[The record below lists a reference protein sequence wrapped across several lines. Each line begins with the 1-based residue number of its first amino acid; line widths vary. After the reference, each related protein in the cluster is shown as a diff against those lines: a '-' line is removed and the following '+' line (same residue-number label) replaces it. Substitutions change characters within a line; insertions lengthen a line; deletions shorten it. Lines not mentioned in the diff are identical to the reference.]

1 MCERTAYC
9 LFALFSVL
17 ILSLS
22 GGPSCA
28 ADEYVLGQ
36 GDVLKIYAWDDTN
49 SDLLIVNPIFP
60 GLTTAIEDPHTITVS
75 RDGRIYIPMIG
86 TINVTGMKLN
96 ELEAILLKGLRR
108 FTKNPQV
115 SVLIKEPKRIK
126 VSIAGE
132 VARPGLYEIPD
143 GRAEER
149 TILNYLKL
157 AGGVTP
163 QANLEELSVVR
174 RHGSGEAQAIKVNLR
189 KMVSAADISQNVI
202 LEDGDTI
209 IIPQCMNKV
218 FVLGQVANPGAQNY
232 IDGATVADYVGMAG
246 GLLKFAASDNVGIIR
261 GDVSNPV
268 IKKVKLNKIFNFEMG
283 GEPSF
288 ALRSGDIIFVPQSW
302 YFDWADIGA
311 VIVGFRDTRDAVR
324 DLASPKEWQIDQGEI
339 K

>member
-1 MCERTAYC
+1 MIKRATLIFLTAVI
-9 LFALFSVL
+9 AITFSG
-17 ILSLS
+17 SS
-22 GGPSCA
+22 FSARGEA
-28 ADEYVLGQ
+28 YVLGQ

-49 SDLLIVNPIFP
+49 SDLLIVNPVFP
-60 GLTTAIEDPHTITVS
+60 GLTTAIEDPHTISVS

-86 TINVTGMKLN
+86 TVNVTGMKISD
-96 ELEAILLKGLRR
+96 LEALLMKGLMR
-108 FTKNPQV
+108 FTRNPRV

-126 VSIAGE
+126 VSIAGD

-163 QANLEELSVVR
+163 QANIEEISVVR
-174 RHGSGEAQAIKVNLR
+174 GHGSGEAGATKVNLR
-189 KMVSAADISQNVI
+189 KMVSSADISQNVI

-209 IIPQCMNKV
+209 IVPQCTNKV
-218 FVLGQVANPGAQNY
+218 YVLGQVVNPGAQNY

-268 IKKVKLNKIFNFEMG
+268 IKMVKLNKIFNFEKG